1 MAKTE
6 LIPFL
11 IGVIDLGT
19 NTFNL
24 VIAEIQH
31 DNYRVIH
38 KKKISVKLGEGGI
51 SKDFIA
57 PIPFQRGLDALR
69 IYKGILR
76 SMSVDCFYAV
86 ATSAIRSA
94 HNGSEFVEKVK
105 SELQININV
114 IDGDTEADLI
124 YRGVRQAIDLGEK
137 PKLIIDIGGGS
148 TEFIIANRQEDFW
161 RKSYQIGAAR
171 ILEIFLP
178 NDPITIEDVNDID
191 THLFDTLE
199 EMIQMCEAYEI
210 DSIVGSSGSFDT
222 LAEMISFNKVSRTS
236 WDKESFYAFDFDDYS
251 EVQRLIYSSTLQER
265 LKMKGLD
272 PMRADMIVVSIII
285 INFLLNRLPLN
296 HMYLSSYAL
305 KEGLIKSLINNSD
318 GWRKSLL

>member
-148 TEFIIANRQEDFW
+148 TEFIIAV
-161 RKSYQIGAAR
+161 SY
-171 ILEIFLP
+171 
-178 NDPITIEDVNDID
+178 
-191 THLFDTLE
+191 THLTLP
-199 EMIQMCEAYEI
+199 
-210 DSIVGSSGSFDT
+210 T
-222 LAEMISFNKVSRTS
+222 NR
-236 WDKESFYAFDFDDYS
+236 
-251 EVQRLIYSSTLQER
+251 EV
-265 LKMKGLD
+265 
-272 PMRADMIVVSIII
+272 
-285 INFLLNRLPLN
+285 
-296 HMYLSSYAL
+296 
-305 KEGLIKSLINNSD
+305 
-318 GWRKSLL
+318 

>member
-6 LIPFL
+6 LIPYT

-24 VIAEIQH
+24 LIAEVQLE
-31 DNYRVIH
+31 NYRVIH

-69 IYKGILR
+69 KYKSILR

-94 HNGSEFVEKVK
+94 NNGPKFVEKAR

-114 IDGDTEADLI
+114 IDGDKEADLI
-124 YRGVRQAIDLGEK
+124 YKGVRQAIDLGAK
-137 PKLIIDIGGGS
+137 PKLIVDIGGGS
-148 TEFIIANRQEDFW
+148 TEFIIANGQENFW
-161 RKSYQIGAAR
+161 RKSYRIGAAR
-171 ILEIFLP
+171 ILEVFHP
-178 NDPITIEDVNDID
+178 NDPISIENVNDID
-191 THLFDTLE
+191 THLFDTLQ
-199 EMIQMCEAYEI
+199 EMIEMCEAYEI

-222 LAEMISFNKVSRTS
+222 LAEMISHNKESRTS

-251 EVQRLIYSSTLQER
+251 KVQSWIYSSTLQER
-265 LKMKGLD
+265 LKMKGLN
-272 PMRADMIVVSIII
+272 PIRADMIVVSIII
-285 INFLLNRLPLN
+285 INFLLNKLPLH

-305 KEGLIKSLINNSD
+305 KEGVLKSLINNSD
-318 GWRKSLL
+318 GWQKSSL